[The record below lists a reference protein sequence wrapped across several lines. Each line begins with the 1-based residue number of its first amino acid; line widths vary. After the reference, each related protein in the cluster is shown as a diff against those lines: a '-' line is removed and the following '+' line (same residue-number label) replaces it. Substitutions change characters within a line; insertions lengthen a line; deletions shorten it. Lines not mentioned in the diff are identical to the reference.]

1 MKTTTTRATTRT
13 MATTNNNNNII
24 KLFIIMM
31 ITNISFINCYKINN
45 NDQDYIIN
53 NNMIEEEPISLNSI
67 EQANAAFRCQSDGYF
82 ADVAYG
88 CQFYHVC
95 ENANNPFDKPSFVKH
110 TFSCVNGTVFN
121 QMSFTCT
128 RLDDSIPC
136 EKSPAYF
143 YLNKR
148 NGDPKA
154 FFLTDDDIFK
164 PSQSPVSSSP
174 YDHYQRQEQPKTSL
188 TPVMIT
194 QSTPLPLPTPSTPP
208 SYQQQSTLT
217 TLLFNHES
225 PQSSLPST
233 ALPQSLSSLLTENQ
247 IHRTRKPIQS
257 NDDDDDYHD
266 YHHHNHKIEISN
278 DDNHHH
284 RRPKHQQLDRNERRN
299 RLISSMINSDQ
310 NLDDH
315 LIKFDDIYRRNYHH
329 QQQQQQHPN
338 DSTTT
343 TAKIHYRRQQQ
354 QQQQQIPRAPPY
366 ELDHHHHQQQ
376 PKTYITN
383 VDNDDGSTTTTTTT
397 TTTSFLNNNK
407 YHPKPK
413 TSTPT
418 STSYQLDDNINYVP
432 LRTNSPSTISHH
444 SHQDLM
450 KTAYRTSSKSPEPTS
465 KYSQILKNY
474 TPLSSNIETSTNRPL
489 LLDIIDQPQ
498 QPQSHQQTP
507 IGIRKTHLPFTPAT
521 FSQIYIENQK
531 QSKLES
537 SIPSTYLRL
546 VEQRQ
551 QKQQQQQRKPTLKA
565 FNHVNEQLISLTPP
579 PSPLNKSIDH
589 YSTTGSSN
597 HHGSILSPTSSPLTK
612 YEQLIAQSLAKN
624 HNNGRRSKS
633 TKQIAPNHYVTIE
646 SPINILDTTQEISR
660 SSSLNG
666 KDSSTGRT
674 ILDDDDQQQQQ
685 PVKISFVTDNNNNN
699 NNQGNL
705 KNHRLLSST
714 TIANNNN
721 DNNEQ
726 NQQSTSFVDYG
737 TTNYKVVK
745 QIKGKNL
752 LIDPSLE
759 NDPERDNIIAQV
771 LEMLSKYN

>member
-1 MKTTTTRATTRT
+1 
-13 MATTNNNNNII
+13 
-24 KLFIIMM
+24 M
-31 ITNISFINCYKINN
+31 INLNFFFFLSNL
-45 NDQDYIIN
+45 
-53 NNMIEEEPISLNSI
+53 EPISLNSI

-95 ENANNPFDKPSFVKH
+95 ENANNPFDKPH

-136 EKSPAYF
+136 EKSPTYF
-143 YLNKR
+143 YLNK
-148 NGDPKA
+148 P
-154 FFLTDDDIFK
+154 
-164 PSQSPVSSSP
+164 
-174 YDHYQRQEQPKTSL
+174 
-188 TPVMIT
+188 
-194 QSTPLPLPTPSTPP
+194 
-208 SYQQQSTLT
+208 
-217 TLLFNHES
+217 
-225 PQSSLPST
+225 
-233 ALPQSLSSLLTENQ
+233 
-247 IHRTRKPIQS
+247 
-257 NDDDDDYHD
+257 
-266 YHHHNHKIEISN
+266 
-278 DDNHHH
+278 
-284 RRPKHQQLDRNERRN
+284 
-299 RLISSMINSDQ
+299 
-310 NLDDH
+310 
-315 LIKFDDIYRRNYHH
+315 
-329 QQQQQQHPN
+329 
-338 DSTTT
+338 
-343 TAKIHYRRQQQ
+343 
-354 QQQQQIPRAPPY
+354 
-366 ELDHHHHQQQ
+366 
-376 PKTYITN
+376 
-383 VDNDDGSTTTTTTT
+383 
-397 TTTSFLNNNK
+397 
-407 YHPKPK
+407 
-413 TSTPT
+413 
-418 STSYQLDDNINYVP
+418 
-432 LRTNSPSTISHH
+432 
-444 SHQDLM
+444 
-450 KTAYRTSSKSPEPTS
+450 YRTSSKSPEPTS

-498 QPQSHQQTP
+498 QPQPP
-507 IGIRKTHLPFTPAT
+507 IGTRKTHLPFTPAT

-579 PSPLNKSIDH
+579 PSSLNKSIDH

-597 HHGSILSPTSSPLTK
+597 HHGSILSPTSSPTPLTK

-624 HNNGRRSKS
+624 HQNHNGRRSKS

-646 SPINILDTTQEISR
+646 SPINILDTTQQEISR

-674 ILDDDDQQQQQ
+674 ILDDDDDQQQQQ